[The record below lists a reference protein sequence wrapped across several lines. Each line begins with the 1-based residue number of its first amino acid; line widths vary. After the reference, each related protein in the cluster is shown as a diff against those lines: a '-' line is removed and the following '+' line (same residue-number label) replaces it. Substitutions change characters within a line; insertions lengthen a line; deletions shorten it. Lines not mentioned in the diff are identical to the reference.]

1 MALYSVTFH
10 PTCIEIRAL
19 DRSTGKS
26 IIVIVIIVV
35 FVNDIVDPEK

>member
-10 PTCIEIRAL
+10 PTCIKIRAL
-19 DRSTGKS
+19 DLSTGKS
-26 IIVIVIIVV
+26 IIVIVIVV